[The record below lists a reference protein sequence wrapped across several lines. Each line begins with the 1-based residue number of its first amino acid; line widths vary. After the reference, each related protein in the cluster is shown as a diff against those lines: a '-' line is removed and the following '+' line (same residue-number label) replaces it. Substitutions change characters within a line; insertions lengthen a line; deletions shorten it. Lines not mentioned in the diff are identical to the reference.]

1 MKILLYILTF
11 LTVTLTAHGQ
21 ISSGGIPYRF
31 NASEYGTVKRA
42 PAGKFSCLGA
52 YGSFFTTLD
61 VDTVRREPENNGFKC
76 LYVGNTCKL
85 DLTPEN
91 SGTVYSQDG
100 NLIWRTGVTSAGAK
114 SIGLVFTEFNIP
126 QGARLFIYNPSQSVI
141 LGAFTADNN
150 NCSNILPV
158 QPLAADSLVVEYV
171 EPTDGGKEFKGVL
184 RIGEASH
191 NFYDIGELRR
201 ANPGKGNICTP
212 HVNQWAYG
220 NPVKDASCALYITG
234 TSGSWF
240 GSGTLINNTNH
251 KPYVISAAHLLD
263 DVEWAKKTVF
273 YFQYQTPVQDT
284 LVIGSMELTI
294 AGAVTRAY
302 KKDIDM
308 LLMELNQTPPQ
319 DYRPYMAG
327 WDLTSNPSS
336 PVCCIQHPNG
346 DFTKIST
353 SYSTPQKSYISFSRD
368 VFPYE
373 SFWRV
378 SRWNKGTTQAG
389 SSGSPLLDANNRII
403 GTLTGGASTCTSPI
417 NDYFS
422 QISAQYNFNTAPSE
436 SLKTWLDPA
445 STGITQMDGEYLYKD
460 HDACTRLTNT
470 SDGDILDAYQ
480 LDGAYQGYQA
490 GDNNLGFYE
499 YGERYTFDEDMTIGG
514 VYVMTCKGL
523 YRAEHPVYL
532 NIYRKNDGG
541 AFEKVSST
549 VVKPTDYMFTYSGEL
564 KSSIFTNW
572 TKREIYVRLAEPVRV
587 GEECMIGV
595 QFEQAT
601 GTKDTLALYQTVNRT
616 GGSYNTAYYKN
627 SNSWKPFTEYPTG
640 AMPASLWI
648 EPVAHPSNGTPATE
662 AEADVTKY
670 KFSVFPNPSNGSTYL
685 HALSSSVNAVSF
697 RLSDISGRT
706 LQSKTIK
713 IDGEDTP
720 IQLPEA
726 KGVYL
731 ITIFYGG
738 EQEVHKI
745 IRR

>member
-1 MKILLYILTF
+1 MRRLLYISVLLAVAF
-11 LTVTLTAHGQ
+11 TAHAQ
-21 ISSGGIPYRF
+21 ISCGGMPYRF
-31 NASEYGTVKRA
+31 SAA
-42 PAGKFSCLGA
+42 PAGKFNRLGA
-52 YGSFFTTLD
+52 SEAFFTTLD
-61 VDTVRREPENNGFKC
+61 VDTIRHEQESTGFKC

-85 DLTPEN
+85 NLTPEN

-126 QGARLFIYNPSQSVI
+126 KGAKLFIYNPSQSVI

-150 NCSNILPV
+150 NSSNILPV

-171 EPTDGGKEFKGVL
+171 EPAYGGKEFKGRL

-212 HVNQWAYG
+212 HINQWAYD
-220 NPVKDASCALYITG
+220 NPVKDASCALFITG
-234 TSGSWF
+234 TSSSWF
-240 GSGTLINNTNH
+240 GSGTLINNTSH
-251 KPYVISAAHLLD
+251 KPYVISAAHLLS

-284 LVIGSMELTI
+284 LVVGSMELTM

-302 KKDIDM
+302 KQDLDM
-308 LLMELNQTPPQ
+308 LLMELNQTPPK
-319 DYRPYMAG
+319 DYRPYLAG
-327 WDLTSNPSS
+327 WDLTASPTS
-336 PVCCIQHPNG
+336 PVYCIQHPNG

-353 SYSTPQKSYISFSRD
+353 SYSTPQKSYISFDRD
-368 VFPYE
+368 IFLYDT
-373 SFWRV
+373 FWKV
-378 SRWNKGTTQAG
+378 SRWHKGTTQVG
-389 SSGSPLLDANNRII
+389 SSGSCLLDVNNRII
-403 GTLTGGASTCTSPI
+403 GTLTGGASTCSSPI

-422 QISAQYNFNTAPSE
+422 QISAQYNFYSDPSE

-445 STGITQMDGEYLYKD
+445 STGITQMDGEYIYKD
-460 HDACTRLTNT
+460 HDACTRHTNT
-470 SDGDILDAYQ
+470 TDGDMLDAYQ
-480 LDGAYQGYQA
+480 LGGTYKGYQA
-490 GDNNLGFYE
+490 GDNTLGFNE

-532 NIYRKNDGG
+532 NIYRRNDGG
-541 AFEKVSST
+541 VFEKVSST
-549 VVKPTDYMFTYSGEL
+549 VVKPTDYMFNYAGEL

-587 GEECMIGV
+587 GDECMIGV
-595 QFEQAT
+595 QFDPAT

-616 GGSYNTAYYKN
+616 GSSYNSAYYK
-627 SNSWKPFTEYPTG
+627 SSGSWKPFTEYPTE

-648 EPVAHPSNGTPATE
+648 EPVAHPSTGTPVEETE
-662 AEADVTKY
+662 ADNIQY
-670 KFSVFPNPSNGSTYL
+670 KFSVYPNPSYGSTNL
-685 HALSSSVNAVSF
+685 HALGSDVTTVSF
-697 RLSDISGRT
+697 SLSDISGRT
-706 LQSKTIK
+706 LQSGTLTLSGK
-713 IDGEDTP
+713 ETP
-720 IQLPEA
+720 IELPDS
-726 KGVYL
+726 KGIYL
-731 ITIFYGG
+731 LTIRYGG
-738 EQEVHKI
+738 AQEVHKI